1 MCCGPMRLSDAIRSV
16 FTEELM
22 DAVNEFVRTSPLN
35 AVPVDS
41 VLRTGLD
48 GARLIDDCVF
58 AFGDASDPLF
68 EVQKQP
74 QAVGPQFMVPTE
86 WLPEALS
93 VISFFAPF
101 SETVKASNRKIDGF
115 PSGAWLHGRIDGQR
129 VVFETC
135 TFIVDWLEQRGFKAV
150 VPSLD
155 PRFKAIDDIR
165 DEEGQIILEKSF
177 RSNWSERHV
186 AYVCGLGTF
195 ALSRGIITEK
205 GISGRVG
212 TVVTNAPLAFTKRP
226 YEGLYDY
233 CNRCGACAA
242 HCPVNAISLETG
254 KQQIP
259 CWMFLEQTKLT
270 CAAPYFGCGKCQA
283 GVPCESRIPARD

>member
-1 MCCGPMRLSDAIRSV
+1 MCRRPMTYAEAIMQL
-16 FTEELM
+16 FNEELI
-22 DAVNEFVRTSPLN
+22 DAVNGFISASPLN
-35 AVPVDS
+35 AVPADS
-41 VLRTGLD
+41 VLQTGLD
-48 GARLIDDCVF
+48 GARLIDDAVF

-68 EVQKQP
+68 EGLKQP
-74 QAVGPQFMVPTE
+74 QAVGPMFMAPAE
-86 WLPEALS
+86 WLPEART

-101 SETVKASNRKIDGF
+101 SEIVKASNRNIDGF

-129 VVFETC
+129 VVFEAC
-135 TFIVDWLEQRGFKAV
+135 KFIVDWLGQRGFKAV

-155 PRFKAIDDIR
+155 SRFKAVDDIR
-165 DEEGQIILEKSF
+165 DENGEIILGESF

-195 ALSRGIITEK
+195 SLSRGLITEK

-212 TVVTNAPLAFTKRP
+212 TIVTNAPFAVTPRP
-226 YEGLYDY
+226 YTGLYDY
-233 CNRCGACAA
+233 CNRCGACAR
-242 HCPVNAISLETG
+242 HCPVNAISVEGG

-259 CWMFLEQTKLT
+259 CWVFLEQTKLS

-283 GVPCESRIPARD
+283 GVPCESRIPALA